1 MLKKVKLSFE
11 LSLLIFIMSAFI
23 LGIGIYGII
32 EIRTLKNN
40 SKELYANRILPIEQ
54 LGDVRYF
61 ASSLLTAANQ
71 LDKKQISFNRA
82 DRLINRANDSIL
94 VNWQNYTKTHF
105 TAEEKK
111 AKNTTSQ
118 LIDQTEITINKLKR
132 IIHSKNNA
140 TLKDIVALELTPQM
154 NNLIIKVN
162 ELLDLQVKI
171 GKGINNGNAEI
182 YNTSSKK
189 IYILF
194 LIALFLAVSFTY
206 YLIKK
211 NGVFE
216 RKYGINRAK
225 LADTE
230 MNYRNLIEYAGDAI
244 LILDEATRIVDLND
258 NATALLGFSREE
270 LLQMKISGLVTE
282 EELLKQIVDIEEVK
296 QNKFAIINREF
307 KCKDGSR
314 INVEISNRLMEG
326 KGYFAIIRDITDRK
340 KAELAIKESEEKYRY
355 LFNNNPTHIIIWD
368 LTTLKV
374 LEVNETVL
382 KNYGY
387 SKEEWASMSVL
398 DYRKT
403 DGHSKI
409 KEFATY
415 MLNNNKPVAL
425 RNWCH
430 IKKNGEEM
438 MMEIASHRIIYNN
451 RPAILSLAN
460 DITEQLKVQ
469 TELAE
474 KEAQLHLFI
483 EHSPA
488 SIAMLDSE
496 LRYIARSNRWMTDYN
511 LVGQDIIGKFHYE
524 VFPEIG
530 DKWKEIHQRSLKGSI
545 EKCEEDVFVR
555 ADGSIE
561 WLRWEIHPWNKGNG
575 EIGGVIM
582 LTELL
587 TEKKRATEMFKN
599 QFENSPDIIVYVN
612 RNLIIE
618 ALNRGNEYGESKDDF
633 IGKDCL
639 SVIPEEAREVSK
651 HAIEQ
656 CLNTNEKL
664 EIENALNHGRW
675 VRSRFVPITTNGI
688 VTHVLIFGTDI
699 TERKQAELKLL
710 QSEEKYRAL
719 TENVSD
725 GIVLMDDNFK
735 ISYQSRSAENITGY
749 SFAEIDQAS
758 IIQFIH
764 PDEIEKAEQ
773 FFSKV
778 NILPNIPLQN
788 QFRVIHKEG
797 HVIWLEGT
805 VLNLLNDENIKS
817 IIINYRD
824 ITERKK
830 SEEQLALTA
839 SIVESSN
846 DAIISKTIDGTITT
860 WNSGAEKILGYKAEE
875 VLGKHIS
882 LIIPLGI
889 KEEEKE
895 ILNKVRKGNAIFHHE
910 TQRLKKNG
918 EVIFVSLTIS
928 PILDVLGNVVGAS
941 KIMRDITEKK
951 KIEYD
956 LVRYNE
962 DLKKANSELDRF
974 VYSASHDLRAPLKS
988 ILGLINIAKMDI
1000 QSSPLATET
1009 KSLMDIMNMLNKSA
1023 TKLDGFIE
1031 DILNYSRNERLEIA
1045 QNEIDF
1051 EKLIHEIK
1059 SSIKFA
1065 EGMREL
1071 DFKAKDNSNG
1081 IVISD
1086 NKRITIVLNNII
1098 SNAYKYADATKEQSF
1113 VRVEFNTVDDKILII
1128 IEDNGIGIEQGE
1140 IDKIFNMFHR
1150 STVLSSGSGLGL
1162 YIVKETL
1169 EKLGGKINVESEL
1182 HIGTKFSIELPN
1194 AAFS

>member
-1 MLKKVKLSFE
+1 MLKKIKLSIE
-11 LSLLIFIMSAFI
+11 LTLLIFMLSAFI
-23 LGIGIYGII
+23 LGIGIYGIV

-40 SKELYANRILPIEQ
+40 SKELYAHRILPIEQ

-61 ASSLLTAANQ
+61 ASTLLSTAHQ
-71 LDKKQISFNRA
+71 LDRKQISFDKA
-82 DRLINRANDSIL
+82 SRLINRTNDSIL
-94 VNWQNYTKTHF
+94 VNWRNYSKTGF

-111 AKNTTSQ
+111 LKSATSQ
-118 LIDQTEITINKLKR
+118 LIGQTQLTINKLKGIVR
-132 IIHSKNNA
+132 SQDNIA
-140 TLKDIVALELTPQM
+140 LKDLVALELTPQM
-154 NNLIIKVN
+154 NNLILKVN

-171 GKGINNGNAEI
+171 GKSINNGNAEI
-182 YNTSSKK
+182 YDTSSRK
-189 IYILF
+189 IYMLF
-194 LIALFLAVSFTY
+194 FVAFLLAVSFTY

-211 NGVFE
+211 NGAFE
-216 RKYGINRAK
+216 RKFGINRAK

-230 MNYRNLIEYAGDAI
+230 TNYRNLIESAGDAI
-244 LILDEATRIVDLND
+244 FILDEATQIVDLND
-258 NATALLGFSREE
+258 NATSLLGFSREE
-270 LLQMKISGLVTE
+270 LLQMKISELVTQ
-282 EELLKQIVDIEEVK
+282 EELAKQIADIEEVK
-296 QNKFAIINREF
+296 LKKFAIFNREF
-307 KCKDGSR
+307 KRKDGSR
-314 INVEISNRLMEG
+314 INVEISNRLMKG

-368 LTTLKV
+368 LETLEV

-387 SKEEWASMSVL
+387 SKEEWSIMSVL
-398 DYRKT
+398 DYRKSE
-403 DGHSKI
+403 GHDKM
-409 KEFATY
+409 KEFAAY
-415 MLNNNKPVAL
+415 MLHNESAVAL

-430 IKKNGEEM
+430 VKKNGEEM
-438 MMEIASHRIIYNN
+438 MMEIASHRIVYNN

-488 SIAMLDSE
+488 SIAMLDNE

-511 LVGQDIIGKFHYE
+511 LEGQDIIGKSHYE

-530 DKWKEIHQRSLKGSI
+530 DNWKAIHQRSLKGSI

-561 WLRWEIHPWNKGNG
+561 WLRWEIHPWNKGSG
-575 EIGGVIM
+575 EIGGIIM

-612 RNLIIE
+612 QNLIIE
-618 ALNRGNEYGESKDDF
+618 AVNRGNEFGDSKEDF
-633 IGKDCL
+633 IGKHCL

-651 HAIEQ
+651 KAIEQ
-656 CLNTNEKL
+656 CLNTNEKV
-664 EIENALNHGRW
+664 EIENALNYGRW

-688 VTHVLIFGTDI
+688 VTNVLIFGTDI
-699 TERKQAELKLL
+699 TERKLAELKLL

-725 GIVLMDDNFK
+725 GIVLIDENFK
-735 ISYQSRSAENITGY
+735 ISYQSPSAENITGY
-749 SFAEIDQAS
+749 SFAEIEQAS

-764 PDEIEKAEQ
+764 PDEIEKAVQ
-773 FFSKV
+773 FFNKV
-778 NILPNIPLQN
+778 NVLPNIPLQN

-797 HVIWLEGT
+797 QVIWLEGT

-830 SEEQLALTA
+830 SEEQMALTA

-846 DAIISKTIDGTITT
+846 DAIISKTIDGIITT

-875 VLGKHIS
+875 VIGKHIS
-882 LIIPLGI
+882 IIFPIGI
-889 KEEEKE
+889 RDEEKS
-895 ILNKVRKGNAIFHHE
+895 ILDQVRSGNAIYHHE
-910 TQRLKKNG
+910 TQRLKKNR
-918 EVIFVSLTIS
+918 EVIYVSLTIS
-928 PILDVLGNVVGAS
+928 PIFDVLGNVIGAS
-941 KIMRDITEKK
+941 KIMRDISEKK
-951 KIEYD
+951 KTENE
-956 LVRYNE
+956 LLRYNE
-962 DLKKANSELDRF
+962 ELKKANSELDRF

-1000 QSSPLATET
+1000 QTIDVAKQ
-1009 KSLMDIMNMLNKSA
+1009 KSLLDIMNMLNKSA
-1023 TKLDGFIE
+1023 TKLDGFID
-1031 DILNYSRNERLEIA
+1031 DILNYSRNERLEMSR
-1045 QNEIDF
+1045 NEIDF
-1051 EKLIHEIK
+1051 EKLINEVK
-1059 SSIKFA
+1059 SSIKYA
-1065 EGMREL
+1065 EGAREIEL
-1071 DFKAKDNSNG
+1071 NVLINIKG
-1081 IVISD
+1081 IVVSD
-1086 NKRITIVLNNII
+1086 NKRIAIVLNNLI
-1098 SNAYKYADATKEQSF
+1098 SNAFKYADVAKQRSF
-1113 VRVEFNTVDDKILII
+1113 VTLECSEVNDRIKIVVK
-1128 IEDNGIGIEQGE
+1128 DNGIGIEANE

-1150 STVLSSGSGLGL
+1150 STLLSSGSGLGL

-1169 EKLGGKINVESEL
+1169 EKLGGTISVESEL
-1182 HIGTKFSIELPN
+1182 HIGTVFTVELPN
-1194 AAFS
+1194 LIGS